1 MRILS
6 MAVNSSYANPNN
18 EYLGGGGP
26 WLTPKQLFLTNG
38 PVNSQLIKLPEFQ
51 AASRQGKKKM
61 IVLPL
66 HNVVGE
72 KIFDCNSLP

>member
-1 MRILS
+1 
-6 MAVNSSYANPNN
+6 MAVNLSYANPNN

-51 AASRQGKKKM
+51 AASRQGKKK
-61 IVLPL
+61 
-66 HNVVGE
+66 N
-72 KIFDCNSLP
+72 DCAAIAQCSRRKDF

>member
-1 MRILS
+1 

-51 AASRQGKKKM
+51 AASRQGKKK
-61 IVLPL
+61 
-66 HNVVGE
+66 N
-72 KIFDCNSLP
+72 DCAAIAQCSRRKDF

>member
-1 MRILS
+1 
-6 MAVNSSYANPNN
+6 MAVNLSYANPNN

-26 WLTPKQLFLTNG
+26 WLTPKQLFLMNG

-51 AASRQGKKKM
+51 AASRQGKKM

-66 HNVVGE
+66 HNVVGK